1 MTGIKIAFV
10 VWLIAAVVSTV
21 VYIRNKDDFD
31 DDLL

>member
-21 VYIRNKDDFD
+21 VHIRSNDGSE
-31 DDLL
+31 DDLN

>member
-10 VWLIAAVVSTV
+10 VWLIAAIVSIV
-21 VYIRNKDDFD
+21 VYKRNDDDFD